1 MKSIKK
7 VITKANFR
15 TSQTS
20 STLNLDTSARSVLI
34 GRKLDG
40 ENLAC
45 GLLGKMI
52 EMSSGSNALDYGV
65 WLDLSFPHVIGVFG
79 TRGMGKSFTLGVLAE
94 CLAGLPETINGPSPS
109 AALVLL
115 DVQNQFWTTR
125 YSPTED
131 LLEDAAHLAELR
143 QWGLTPAAV
152 HNLALWTPCQ
162 RDPHLPDAQ
171 IFQIAATQ
179 LRADEWLAILEQERY
194 SPMGQAL
201 MELLRMSDNH
211 TPAMLARNAQ
221 STTLSTFQTSTVDGL
236 RWRLEAIAE
245 TGLIGESGVEV
256 DDLLTPGKISVILL
270 RNLPENMRALTAGVL
285 SRLLAARMSEHH
297 QSRKVARRRGSEA
310 PEDTLPER
318 LWLLVDEAHI
328 IVPSDGKT
336 PANDPLIDY
345 VKRGRDSG
353 MSLIFATQQP
363 SAVDSKLMSQADI
376 TLTHSLSF
384 DADIQAAARRM
395 PADASQEYHRD
406 GQRIPSLG
414 AVIRALAPGETIVA
428 DSASSRIFLARV
440 RSRVTA
446 HGGHTPPS
454 GIYRAC

>member
-7 VITKANFR
+7 VITKASFR
-15 TSQTS
+15 TNHTS

-40 ENLAC
+40 ENSSC

-52 EMSSGSNALDYGV
+52 ENSSGYNALDYGI

-94 CLAGLPETINGPSPS
+94 CLAGLPETLSGPSPS
-109 AALVLL
+109 AALVLF

-125 YSPTED
+125 YSPRED

-152 HNLALWTPCQ
+152 RNLALWTPCQ
-162 RDPHLPDAQ
+162 EDPHLPDAQ

-179 LRADEWLAILEQERY
+179 LCADDWLAILEQERY

-201 MELLRMSDNH
+201 MELLRISDNH
-211 TPAMLARNAQ
+211 TPTILARNAQ
-221 STTLSTFQTSTVDGL
+221 SATLSSFQTSTIDGL

-245 TGLIGESGVEV
+245 MGLIGASGVEV
-256 DDLLTPGKISVILL
+256 DDLLTPGKVSVMLL

-297 QSRKVARRRGSEA
+297 QSRKVARRRGSDA
-310 PEDTLPER
+310 PEDALPER

-336 PANDPLIDY
+336 PASDPLIDY

-414 AVIRALAPGETIVA
+414 AVIRSLAPGETIVA
-428 DSASSRIFLARV
+428 DSASSRIFLGRV
-440 RSRVTA
+440 RPRVTA

-454 GIYRAC
+454 GM